1 MYVQGEESNQE
12 VMVQTCRGRRGVTWL
27 CSNNTVHALPH
38 HHLYLLLQPQL
49 PPPSSSPRTPS
60 LLSRPPCWQFQQ
72 AHVDGVAVSLASH
85 PAPQPMQPHSATH
98 PTMSHLLQ
106 HVDPLLIPQVSNIT
120 VVWIC
125 GTLCNLIILLL
136 GGTFSRKASVAE
148 ADVSPALGK
157 RGKREARRAT

>member
-1 MYVQGEESNQE
+1 M
-12 VMVQTCRGRRGVTWL
+12 GRRLQAEEKEKEEREEREKAEPFLAERRLVAL
-27 CSNNTVHALPH
+27 LQQSVHASPH
-38 HHLYLLLQPQL
+38 HHLHLLLQPQL

-106 HVDPLLIPQVSNIT
+106 HVDLLLIPQGVPSPGRLLLPKQT
-120 VVWIC
+120 SV
-125 GTLCNLIILLL
+125 LLL
-136 GGTFSRKASVAE
+136 GN
-148 ADVSPALGK
+148 
-157 RGKREARRAT
+157 